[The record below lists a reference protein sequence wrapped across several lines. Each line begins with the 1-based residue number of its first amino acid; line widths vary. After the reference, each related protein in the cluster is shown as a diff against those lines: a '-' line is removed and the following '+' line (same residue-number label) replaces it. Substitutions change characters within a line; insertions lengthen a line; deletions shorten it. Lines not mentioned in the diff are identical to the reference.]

1 MIGKSDT
8 SIQTNNAI
16 RSLPRRLLCYF
27 APLFFLLACVVAVA
41 IGYLASSVLIYP
53 FTHNPIT
60 IGSLAGSLLY
70 LLFTGVIFAVFTYV
84 IVVAEK
90 SQNNF
95 IVDHFRHVILFYVLL
110 ILITFHEHAT
120 LYQAFLS
127 AVNTADV
134 NNDELVTAI
143 YTAKRTLTVLGTFAI
158 IIVSNLIALYLVKK
172 SKNKTT

>member
-1 MIGKSDT
+1 MQYITKMIRK
-8 SIQTNNAI
+8 NNAVQ
-16 RSLPRRLLCYF
+16 SLPRRLLCYF
-27 APLFFLLACVVAVA
+27 APLFFLLACVIAVA

-60 IGSLAGSLLY
+60 IGIPAGSLLY
-70 LLFTGVIFAVFTYV
+70 FLFTGVIFAVFTC
-84 IVVAEK
+84 VVVVVEK

-95 IVDHFRHVILFYVLL
+95 IIDHFRHMILFYVLFTL
-110 ILITFHEHAT
+110 IASHEHAT

-127 AVNTADV
+127 AVDAADA

-158 IIVSNLIALYLVKK
+158 IIVSNFITLYLAKK